1 MAGIEIANEMPDRS
15 GYAYI
20 RLHPHILQPATTP
33 PFNVYMREGDSGTF
47 TAFKV
52 AGEPVYAD
60 TWDKLR
66 QSDTDL
72 LYVADEEA
80 DSCFDYVEDNLSAI
94 LKEDVIPSRQAAEWV
109 YRLTCRGMAALLEEP
124 CSTPTYARVQ
134 QLLHAIADMVR
145 RHPGS
150 EWHMMD
156 CAPLTY
162 YTHSHCINVAVLLAS
177 LATRVLGVDERGLL
191 GQVLLGGAL
200 HDLGKALV
208 PAEILQ
214 KPGPLTSEEFKLI
227 ERHPRDGVKMAR
239 PYLRQAPIA
248 KCIIRQHHEDVCGG
262 GYPDGR
268 SGATINLFARAAR
281 IVDVFDALTSHRP
294 YRSAMDSQKALGIM
308 VNDMRGKLDD
318 DILQRFI
325 NLLPSR
331 FTVEAPVPAP
341 RAEVPRQAVPH
352 PWGEGELRW
361 HPSPPPD
368 AAVPPA
374 PLPAQAEDEGE
385 GHRRPVTEYRS
396 AAGKTIIDTE
406 PTPQQQLE
414 AMRELIGEKTQ
425 AAAQIQ
431 GVSNGL
437 EEALGDK
444 LREPADEAPV
454 PQARP
459 HPEKPGVAQVP
470 LADQGELA
478 LIQSLLGILWE
489 LDAWRKRFETA
500 GEPEPSGE
508 GLRSE
513 ILTCLESLRESIAET
528 LGAHK
533 VQINAK

>member
-1 MAGIEIANEMPDRS
+1 MSGAG
-15 GYAYI
+15 GYTYI

-33 PFNVYMREGDSGTF
+33 PFNVYVRQKETGVF

-66 QSDTDL
+66 ESDTDL
-72 LYVADEEA
+72 LYVADEEV
-80 DSCFDYVEDNLSAI
+80 DDCFNYVEDNLSAI
-94 LKEDVIPSRQAAEWV
+94 LTEDLIPSRQAAEWV
-109 YRLTCRGMAALLEEP
+109 YRLACRGMAALLEEP
-124 CSTPTYARVQ
+124 YSTPTYARVQ

-208 PAEILQ
+208 PTEILQ
-214 KPGPLTSEEFKLI
+214 KPGPLTPEEFKHI

-248 KCIIRQHHEDVCGG
+248 KCVIRQHHEDVCGG

-294 YRSAMDSQKALGIM
+294 YRSAMDSQKAFSIM
-308 VNDMRGKLDD
+308 TGDMRGKLDE
-318 DILQRFI
+318 DIVQRFI

-331 FTVEAPVPAP
+331 FTIETPIPALRTEA
-341 RAEVPRQAVPH
+341 PRQAVPH

-361 HPSPPPD
+361 RSAPPD
-368 AAVPPA
+368 NAAAVSA
-374 PLPAQAEDEGE
+374 SGHDSAGQEGAERLPA
-385 GHRRPVTEYRS
+385 S
-396 AAGKTIIDTE
+396 AGAGGTDSKTIIAME
-406 PTPQQQLE
+406 PTPKDRLE
-414 AMRELIGEKTQ
+414 TLRELIGERTEAVAQIRDISNALQKAINGKPLEAADEESGTQ
-425 AAAQIQ
+425 AALDHKEIGA
-431 GVSNGL
+431 VLS
-437 EEALGDK
+437 
-444 LREPADEAPV
+444 
-454 PQARP
+454 
-459 HPEKPGVAQVP
+459 P

-478 LIQSLLGILWE
+478 LIQGLLAIWWE
-489 LDAWRKRFETA
+489 LNAWHTKFEA
-500 GEPEPSGE
+500 SPEVKESGE
-508 GLRSE
+508 ELRAE
-513 ILTCLESLRESIAET
+513 VLRCLESLHQSIAGT
-528 LGAHK
+528 LRAHN
-533 VQINAK
+533 VQINGG